1 MEAKAIAKY
10 QRVSAR
16 KVRIVAENIK
26 GKPVEDA
33 LNILKFTP
41 KKSARF
47 LSKVLYSAV
56 ANAEQLPGVDVD
68 SLVVD
73 TVLVNEGP
81 TWKRIMPRA
90 MGRAYR
96 VRTRS
101 SHITIVLRERA
112 DA

>member
-10 QRVSAR
+10 LRISSR

-41 KKSARF
+41 KKSAM
-47 LSKVLYSAV
+47 LISKVLYSAI
-56 ANAEQLPGVDVD
+56 ANAGQLPGVDVD
-68 SLVVD
+68 ALVVGN
-73 TVLVNEGP
+73 VLVDDGP
-81 TWKRIMPRA
+81 SWKRIMPRA

-96 VRTRS
+96 IHKRT
-101 SHITIVLRERA
+101 SHITVVVKEK
-112 DA
+112 

>member
-1 MEAKAIAKY
+1 MEAKAVAKFL
-10 QRVSAR
+10 RVSPR
-16 KVRIVAENIK
+16 KTRLVAENIR
-26 GKPVEDA
+26 GKSVEDA

-41 KKSARF
+41 KKSARI

-96 VRTRS
+96 VRKRT
-101 SHITIVLRERA
+101 SHITIVVKEM
-112 DA
+112 

>member
-1 MEAKAIAKY
+1 MEAKATAKFI
-10 QRVSAR
+10 RVSAR
-16 KVRIVAENIK
+16 KARLVAANIS
-26 GKPVEDA
+26 GRPVEDA

-41 KKSARF
+41 KKSAKI
-47 LSKVLYSAV
+47 LSKVLYSAI

-73 TVLVNEGP
+73 KVLVNEGP

-96 VRTRS
+96 ILKRT
-101 SHITIVLRERA
+101 SHITVVVKEQ
-112 DA
+112 